1 MDRTKGT
8 GGYIE
13 DGEGAEEKGEGGWGR
28 RETSLVPRKLP
39 AGEYTAATGSFR
51 GTSRGLY
58 VLMYSLIGLP
68 LSSVPHATPP
78 FNPSRSPLRGLYS
91 ERYMLMESYI
101 WFIMRSRTA
110 DEYHLYWR
118 QERERER
125 KGRKIEKDEDGD
137 SIRSA
142 SGYYRSIINIVSLA
156 GVRRGIM
163 ITLSRCSPK
172 VGGGRVPG
180 SRLKNPR
187 EYFR

>member
-1 MDRTKGT
+1 MKERKKRG
-8 GGYIE
+8 
-13 DGEGAEEKGEGGWGR
+13 GGWGR
-28 RETSLVPRKLP
+28 RETSLVPRKLL

-125 KGRKIEKDEDGD
+125 ERDEDGD

-163 ITLSRCSPK
+163 ITLSLLSQ
-172 VGGGRVPG
+172 GEGRVPG

>member
-1 MDRTKGT
+1 MSERNKENGRPTALLKRFAREEGGGVQRAPNQEPGSRGATGRTIKNGQNERNRRVYRRRRKNGRKG
-8 GGYIE
+8 
-13 DGEGAEEKGEGGWGR
+13 GGWGR
-28 RETSLVPRKLP
+28 RETSLVPRKLL

-118 QERERER
+118 QESEREM
-125 KGRKIEKDEDGD
+125 KMETP
-137 SIRSA
+137 
-142 SGYYRSIINIVSLA
+142 Y
-156 GVRRGIM
+156 GVHLV
-163 ITLSRCSPK
+163 ITG
-172 VGGGRVPG
+172 V
-180 SRLKNPR
+180 
-187 EYFR
+187 

>member
-13 DGEGAEEKGEGGWGR
+13 DDERKGGGWGR
-28 RETSLVPRKLP
+28 RETSLVPRKLL

-110 DEYHLYWR
+110 DEYHLYWC
-118 QERERER
+118 QESERERER
-125 KGRKIEKDEDGD
+125 DEDGD

-163 ITLSRCSPK
+163 ITLSLLSQGEGESP
-172 VGGGRVPG
+172 RVP
-180 SRLKNPR
+180 S
-187 EYFR
+187 

>member
-13 DGEGAEEKGEGGWGR
+13 DGERAEEKGGGGGWGR
-28 RETSLVPRKLP
+28 RETSLVPRKLL

-125 KGRKIEKDEDGD
+125 KGRKRDEDGD

-163 ITLSRCSPK
+163 ITLSLLSQ
-172 VGGGRVPG
+172 GGGESPRVP
-180 SRLKNPR
+180 S
-187 EYFR
+187 

>member
-1 MDRTKGT
+1 MSERNKEYGRPTALLKRFAREEGGGVQRAPLNQGAGSRGATGRTIKNGQNERNRRVYRRRRKSGRKGR
-8 GGYIE
+8 
-13 DGEGAEEKGEGGWGR
+13 GGWGR
-28 RETSLVPRKLP
+28 RETSLVPRKLL

-125 KGRKIEKDEDGD
+125 ER
-137 SIRSA
+137 
-142 SGYYRSIINIVSLA
+142 
-156 GVRRGIM
+156 
-163 ITLSRCSPK
+163 
-172 VGGGRVPG
+172 
-180 SRLKNPR
+180 
-187 EYFR
+187 